1 LTTELRLLAAVLG
14 EAAALKAATSE
25 AARLL
30 RLDDVRGR
38 IEPGLRADLVQVR
51 ITQMA
56 DGARHPVVRGVWRQ
70 GRRVI

>member
-1 LTTELRLLAAVLG
+1 MRLVDEGICTLPEAVAMVSRAPARAAG
-14 EAAALKAATSE
+14 
-25 AARLL
+25 
-30 RLDDVRGR
+30 LDDRGSL
-38 IEPGLRADLVQVR
+38 EPGLRADLVQVR